1 MNRKGRA
8 EAVLA
13 DHSTEKYGF
22 IHIRVGG
29 EPMSTGPTEVMREGE
44 AGNNFC
50 VRAIQEGH

>member
-29 EPMSTGPTEVMREGE
+29 EPMSTGPTVVKREGE
-44 AGNNFC
+44 AGYNVC